1 MPDRL
6 VFVESL
12 PMTASGK
19 VRKTELRK
27 SFARDADSLV
37 VQSDPE
43 PESRR
48 LASRH

>member
-1 MPDRL
+1 M
-6 VFVESL
+6 

-27 SFARDADSLV
+27 SFTEEAGSFV

-43 PESRR
+43 RG
-48 LASRH
+48 LQQGASRL